1 MGRYSNPEIVSRLQ
15 RLLAG
20 QNTERASDRTVR
32 SPRKQT
38 QVRLTHEELDVVT
51 VAYESG
57 LTLAELASSFG
68 ADRRTLANRLE
79 QRGIPRR
86 SRRLTDHQI
95 DAAATLYNQGWSLA
109 RIAEHFGVYPQSIR
123 YRLLRTGVVLRPRPG
138 LARVTPTR
146 HSGTLS
152 RRSVQRLRRQRSLLI
167 RWCACARLARAPCV
181 RWSTETRA

>member
-1 MGRYSNPEIVSRLQ
+1 VEVMGRYSNPEIVSRLQ

-138 LARVTPTR
+138 WR
-146 HSGTLS
+146 G
-152 RRSVQRLRRQRSLLI
+152 
-167 RWCACARLARAPCV
+167 
-181 RWSTETRA
+181 